1 MKNLLFTLPYHT
13 QWGEQVEVVC
23 SLDGEAAQRIVMQTP
38 NGEIWQASLQVP
50 DDARHIRHAY
60 LISDA
65 ATGTILRAEPDNW
78 RFFTFNH
85 RSAVTFADCWTEEGL
100 PALYHHSAFRDCIM
114 LPRGGEKLHMKIL
127 SEPCL
132 LLLHALPPQ
141 EGRRWAVVGNTPE
154 WGAWDVAKARPM
166 QRTGTFEWALPLSR
180 RDFSEGIYYKYV
192 LLSEDPQL
200 PPLWESGNDRRLVP
214 LSEMC
219 DTGSLVHTD
228 NQPRLEI
235 PPLRL
240 TGCVIPVF
248 SLRSEGSWG
257 CGDFGDLETLIRWT
271 AENGMHAVQILP
283 INDTTR
289 TGSWQDSYPYSAIS
303 VFALHPNYL
312 DPRPWSRSQ
321 AFQRH
326 AEEGHRLN
334 LEDALDYEGTFRL
347 KIAFL
352 RDLFAEIGTRTLRSN
367 AFKEYASAQADW
379 LEPYVEFCAMRDTF
393 HTADFRQWP
402 HAEKLTEKQKE
413 GIDKEKVFWRFVQFL
428 LHTQLTHA
436 HDEARQLGVILKG
449 DIPIGI
455 SPDSVPARTEPHLF
469 RFTGSA
475 GAPPDFFSRNGQ
487 NWGFPTYR
495 WDVMAADNYA
505 WWKRRMDHMSLHFDA
520 YRIDHVLG
528 IFRIWAIPSNQIDG
542 TLGRFR
548 PALPFSRNELKE
560 CGFHA
565 DPLALSAPSVSAEE
579 WEDMCNAIGRNA
591 AELRQNFLEETAGGR
606 LTLQPSFRTQQDIL
620 RRVADGVLARL
631 LCDLATHVLFIADP
645 ETPDTFH
652 PRILGFETSLFQT
665 LSESDKEAFYRLHD
679 DFFHRRHNELWEQE
693 AMRKLPVI
701 IRSGSHS
708 ADGLPTLYPLESTG
722 PLPCAEDL
730 GMVPSCVRGVLR
742 QLQILTL
749 EIERCPKES
758 GVRFAP
764 PADFPWLS
772 VATLGTHDMSPLRLW
787 WETCPEDAKAYW
799 TDVLHRPVEA
809 FPEHLGAA
817 DCEAILAHTLR
828 APSLL
833 RLIALQ
839 DLFAISDDTRRTDTS
854 AELINDPSNST
865 HYWRYRMH
873 LTLERLFS
881 SVSFNEK
888 LHSLIR
894 REA

>member
-367 AFKEYASAQADW
+367 AFKEYVSAQADW

-402 HAEKLTEKQKE
+402 HAEKLTEKQTE
-413 GIDKEKVFWRFVQFL
+413 RIDKEKVFWRFVQFL

-495 WDVMAADNYA
+495 WDVMAADN
-505 WWKRRMDHMSLHFDA
+505 
-520 YRIDHVLG
+520 
-528 IFRIWAIPSNQIDG
+528 
-542 TLGRFR
+542 
-548 PALPFSRNELKE
+548 
-560 CGFHA
+560 
-565 DPLALSAPSVSAEE
+565 
-579 WEDMCNAIGRNA
+579 
-591 AELRQNFLEETAGGR
+591 
-606 LTLQPSFRTQQDIL
+606 
-620 RRVADGVLARL
+620 
-631 LCDLATHVLFIADP
+631 
-645 ETPDTFH
+645 
-652 PRILGFETSLFQT
+652 
-665 LSESDKEAFYRLHD
+665 
-679 DFFHRRHNELWEQE
+679 
-693 AMRKLPVI
+693 
-701 IRSGSHS
+701 
-708 ADGLPTLYPLESTG
+708 
-722 PLPCAEDL
+722 
-730 GMVPSCVRGVLR
+730 
-742 QLQILTL
+742 
-749 EIERCPKES
+749 
-758 GVRFAP
+758 
-764 PADFPWLS
+764 
-772 VATLGTHDMSPLRLW
+772 
-787 WETCPEDAKAYW
+787 
-799 TDVLHRPVEA
+799 
-809 FPEHLGAA
+809 
-817 DCEAILAHTLR
+817 
-828 APSLL
+828 
-833 RLIALQ
+833 
-839 DLFAISDDTRRTDTS
+839 
-854 AELINDPSNST
+854 
-865 HYWRYRMH
+865 
-873 LTLERLFS
+873 
-881 SVSFNEK
+881 
-888 LHSLIR
+888 
-894 REA
+894 